1 MVDLLPTLAEW
12 LKPVGRVEVQFPAAN
27 DRMPVITLLEIASA
41 SSVILDS
48 RERLSTH
55 SFQVDVWDNGKNRK
69 RCEEIAAQVNAVL
82 LERGL
87 SRSLAQSVEDP
98 NGLHR
103 KMMQFD
109 CELDE
114 QTLYIHRR

>member
-12 LKPVGRVEVQFPAAN
+12 LEPVARVEVQFPAAS
-27 DRMPVITLLEIASA
+27 DSMPVITLLETASA
-41 SSVILDS
+41 SSVILDN

-82 LERGL
+82 LECGL

-98 NGLHR
+98 SGLHR
-103 KMMQFD
+103 KTMQFD

-114 QTLYIHRR
+114 QTLYLHRR